1 MNYSISPG
9 ASPIRIKTRISVPRK
24 QVSTNYQND
33 VTTKWLAEGRLM
45 ITLI

>member
-9 ASPIRIKTRISVPRK
+9 ASPIRIKTHGFLSH
-24 QVSTNYQND
+24 VSTNYQND
-33 VTTKWLAEGRLM
+33 VTTKWLAEGRLL